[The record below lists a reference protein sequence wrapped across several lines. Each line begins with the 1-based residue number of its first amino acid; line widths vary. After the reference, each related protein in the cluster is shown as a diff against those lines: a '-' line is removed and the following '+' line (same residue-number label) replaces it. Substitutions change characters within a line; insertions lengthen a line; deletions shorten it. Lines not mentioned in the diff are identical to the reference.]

1 MRLSCPAMK
10 CNERQWMTLE
20 RAKVE
25 LKNYIT
31 LAGSTIRKKK
41 KRHIHLQNEWTE
53 HGGNNLPEH
62 LNGCDIQ
69 APTLVPS
76 HDIVLNICN

>member
-1 MRLSCPAMK
+1 
-10 CNERQWMTLE
+10 MTLE

-41 KRHIHLQNEWTE
+41 DMFTYKMNE
-53 HGGNNLPEH
+53 
-62 LNGCDIQ
+62 LNMEAITH
-69 APTLVPS
+69 P
-76 HDIVLNICN
+76 NI